1 MLSFGFYDHRILPF
15 VLLENGY
22 YVAWKIIGSGF
33 NFHVAWKCCQIIG
46 YHRILLVFFE
56 TCCRSVDREFAVPS
70 PKGFNTRIYTVIS
83 IQVNAFIYNL
93 YNRLTFCRL
102 PTNQVLTLCNF
113 MQLPQYEK
121 KHVPQEQPLVTC
133 SCIGFASWRDFLL
146 RCWNWL
152 ITRANEFL
160 NVKGTGIFW
169 DQ

>member
-1 MLSFGFYDHRILPF
+1 MKGENISWGNHRILWIFCDHRILPGMWIF
-15 VLLENGY
+15 
-22 YVAWKIIGSGF
+22 WKMDIMLICCMKNHRIRLK

-46 YHRILLVFFE
+46 YLIILLIFFE

-121 KHVPQEQPLVTC
+121 KTC
-133 SCIGFASWRDFLL
+133 T
-146 RCWNWL
+146 
-152 ITRANEFL
+152 TRTTTCNM
-160 NVKGTGIFW
+160 
-169 DQ
+169 